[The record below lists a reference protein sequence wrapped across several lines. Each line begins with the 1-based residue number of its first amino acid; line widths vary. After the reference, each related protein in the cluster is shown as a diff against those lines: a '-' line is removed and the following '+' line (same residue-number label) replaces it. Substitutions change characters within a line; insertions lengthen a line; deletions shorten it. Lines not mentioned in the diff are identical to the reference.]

1 MKHRIV
7 FLLTSNDCY
16 NNDYCKGFSVK
27 MQGGLMLENLAGVH
41 CFRSTFPTYCT
52 SGESQLLEKRRVP
65 ELNGQILK

>member
-1 MKHRIV
+1 
-7 FLLTSNDCY
+7 
-16 NNDYCKGFSVK
+16 